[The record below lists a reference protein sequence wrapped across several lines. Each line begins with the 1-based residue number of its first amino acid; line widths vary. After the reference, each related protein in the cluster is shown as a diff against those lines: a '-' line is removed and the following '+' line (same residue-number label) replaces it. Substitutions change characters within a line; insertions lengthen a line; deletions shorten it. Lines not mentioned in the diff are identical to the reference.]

1 MNTNTTGAKGL
12 LDYVD
17 VPTAVHSIVIVL
29 VALII
34 YHLLFHSA

>member
-1 MNTNTTGAKGL
+1 VNTNTTGAKGL

-17 VPTAVHSIVIVL
+17 VPTAVHAVIIVL

-34 YHLLFHSA
+34 YHVLFHTA

>member
-1 MNTNTTGAKGL
+1 MKDAVTGSKGL

-17 VPTAVHSIVIVL
+17 IPTAVHSIIIVL

-34 YHLLFHSA
+34 YHLLFHTA